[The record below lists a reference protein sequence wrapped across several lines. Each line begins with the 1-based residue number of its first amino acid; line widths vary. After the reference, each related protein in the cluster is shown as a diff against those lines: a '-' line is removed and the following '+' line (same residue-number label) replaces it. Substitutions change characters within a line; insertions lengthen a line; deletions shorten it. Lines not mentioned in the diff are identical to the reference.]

1 MPLLQKNRYK
11 KFIYPSNKVGLFVP
25 SPHSP
30 PLSLRAVPGFPL
42 QSLMRELHTKDK
54 NLEQP
59 NKLTNK
65 ISNPIIEKLLFV
77 YLYLI

>member
-11 KFIYPSNKVGLFVP
+11 KFIYLSNKVGLFVP
-25 SPHSP
+25 SPRTI
-30 PLSLRAVPGFPL
+30 PLALHVAVGFSL
-42 QSLMRELHTKDK
+42 QSLMRELRTKDK